1 MIDVSCTSTD
11 DPLSFDVTV
20 GEGADKS
27 RHHVTMDKAS
37 YDRLGGGHDPERVI
51 AAAFAFL
58 LDREPAKPERCAQP
72 VIRRSSTA
80 MSQYMT
86 MPSTASATRPA
97 KIRGTRN

>member
-58 LDREPAKPERCAQP
+58 LDREPKESILPRFDVTVISRYFPEFETELPGYLAK
-72 VIRRSSTA
+72 S
-80 MSQYMT
+80 
-86 MPSTASATRPA
+86 
-97 KIRGTRN
+97 